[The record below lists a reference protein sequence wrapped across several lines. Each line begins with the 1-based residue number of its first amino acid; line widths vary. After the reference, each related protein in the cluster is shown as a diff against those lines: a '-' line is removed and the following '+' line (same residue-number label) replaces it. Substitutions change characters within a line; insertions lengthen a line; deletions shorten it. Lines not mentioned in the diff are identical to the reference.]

1 MGCGRIIKKKQKGK
15 GMIILVD
22 EIITNFDGSTINR
35 SNKLQE
41 LINYY
46 NEAYG
51 TNLSD
56 ICDLSE
62 GSEIRTFLE
71 SFIVESMDIERQMY
85 ALFEQ
90 TFTKYATG
98 YFLDLKAC
106 EQKISRKQ
114 GNVAT
119 GTVTFTLSETQ
130 TEDYTIP
137 QGTVILHRQTGNEYI
152 LSSDVTIQKDTY
164 SADGI
169 VYSRLLGS
177 EYNAEPDTLTAF
189 EDIISVPS
197 NLEVTNNAA
206 ITEGES
212 VETDDSLRERIYN
225 ARRERANG
233 TITAYTNM
241 LLALEGV
248 HDVSFVNPSRM
259 TNHYK
264 TVVNADGTTSN
275 VHCTDCTRV
284 ILVNDENSKPC
295 RQSVLENVENVMTNQ
310 DNIIIGHMFHV
321 QPATVASRCFDV
333 TLYYSDSRVYEKD
346 VVDAITAY
354 FDGGVVGTRNFTGL
368 NIGEDIRKSKM
379 ITAIEEVP
387 GVDQVESIVLT
398 RYNKDLPTN
407 IKYWTKNSA
416 TDYSYQDTDGF
427 VYHRGT
433 SQSSINRWGSRNFNT
448 IPVYDWQIASFISK
462 TRLDPEATNDIGLTQ
477 YPA

>member
-1 MGCGRIIKKKQKGK
+1 M
-15 GMIILVD
+15 VD
-22 EIITNFDGSTINR
+22 EIITNFDGSTIDR
-35 SNKLQE
+35 SKKVQE

-46 NEAYG
+46 QEAYG

-71 SFIVESMDIERQMY
+71 SFIVESIDIERQMY
-85 ALFEQ
+85 ALFQQ

-130 TEDYTIP
+130 TEDYTVP
-137 QGTVILHRQTGNEYI
+137 RGTVILHRQTGNEYI

-189 EDIISVPS
+189 EDIISVPN

-206 ITEGES
+206 ITDGEA

-241 LLALEGV
+241 LTALDGV
-248 HDVSFVNPSRM
+248 HDVAFVNPNSM
-259 TNHYK
+259 NNHYK
-264 TVVNADGTTSN
+264 TVTDTSGNQSN
-275 VHCTDCTRV
+275 VRCTDCTRV
-284 ILVNDENSKPC
+284 ILVNDDDNKPC
-295 RQSVLENVENVMTNQ
+295 SQSVLESVENVMTDQ
-310 DNIIIGHMFHV
+310 DNIIIGHLFHV
-321 QPATVASRCFDV
+321 QAATVVNVYFDV
-333 TLYYSDSRVYEKD
+333 TLYYTGSKVYEKD

-354 FDGGVVGTRNFTGL
+354 VDGGVVGTKSFTGVK
-368 NIGEDIRKSKM
+368 IGEDLRKSRM
-379 ITAIEEVP
+379 ITAIEEIQN
-387 GVDQVESIVLT
+387 VDQVESILIKK
-398 RYNKDLPTN
+398 YNTSIPTN
-407 IKYWTKNSA
+407 IKYWTKNTA
-416 TDYSYQDTDGF
+416 TNYVYTDSQGF
-427 VYHRGT
+427 VYSRGT
-433 SQSSINRWGSRNFNT
+433 SQSSINYWGSKNFNT
-448 IPVYDWQIASFISK
+448 VHVRDWEIARFLSK
-462 TRLDPEATNDIGLTQ
+462 TMRDPNATNDIGLTQ
-477 YPA
+477 YSA